1 MQNKVGFT
9 FFRNV
14 EHEVNIKKKNILA
27 YGLSGQEKIRT
38 PSLETKTEC
47 SYKKRC
53 VCSLFDFYL

>member
-38 PSLETKTEC
+38 FFKNTYPRDQNGMFL
-47 SYKKRC
+47 
-53 VCSLFDFYL
+53 